1 MSDGPLTSTAA
12 RYQGGR
18 GPNNADDGI
27 RALSQARLA
36 RARRKDK
43 LRHNPGLKKKLAF
56 VTHLLK
62 SLDLLVFAELSA
74 MYYMEFVL
82 LMRLH
87 TQSAWLTNCASRCSI
102 ILLLLRAAG
111 QYIYLSPKDEAF
123 PFLMPASR
131 VQVLF
136 VAIPNII
143 CIFSHLFYP
152 LPKGPDYHRGYQHG
166 GLIIDFV
173 GQNPPKS
180 RIYYLLADL
189 LLLALQ
195 CLMLTIH
202 SDREKLRLHLK
213 TFKPL
218 LPDLAQDV
226 TAGRTLEDL
235 DAEERGVVASRM
247 GPEGE
252 TGTDI
257 ELQPL
262 NPSSGETGDDTRTGA
277 QGRSRQQDEEQDGTN
292 TRTHLSDIM
301 NSGNGLLGEY
311 HVIHSVKH
319 ATSYIPRNAAQAF
332 QNLSY
337 SSTLAALQAR
347 RRGGS

>member
-1 MSDGPLTSTAA
+1 
-12 RYQGGR
+12 
-18 GPNNADDGI
+18 
-27 RALSQARLA
+27 
-36 RARRKDK
+36 
-43 LRHNPGLKKKLAF
+43 
-56 VTHLLK
+56 
-62 SLDLLVFAELSA
+62 
-74 MYYMEFVL
+74 
-82 LMRLH
+82 
-87 TQSAWLTNCASRCSI
+87 
-102 ILLLLRAAG
+102 
-111 QYIYLSPKDEAF
+111 
-123 PFLMPASR
+123 MPASR

-136 VAIPNII
+136 VAIPNMV

-152 LPKGPDYHRGYQHG
+152 LPTGPDYHRGYQHG

-173 GQNPPKS
+173 GQKPPKS

-218 LPDLAQDV
+218 IPDIMQDV

-235 DAEERGVVASRM
+235 DAEERGVVASRI
-247 GPEGE
+247 GPPGE
-252 TGTDI
+252 SGTDN
-257 ELQPL
+257 EMQPL
-262 NPSSGETGDDTRTGA
+262 NPSSGEARDETQPGD
-277 QGRSRQQDEEQDGTN
+277 QGRPQQDEDDGTA

-311 HVIHSVKH
+311 HVIHSVKY
-319 ATSYIPRNAAQAF
+319 ATSYVPRNAVQAL

-347 RRGGS
+347 RRGGA

>member
-18 GPNNADDGI
+18 GPSNADDGI

-74 MYYMEFVL
+74 MYYME
-82 LMRLH
+82 
-87 TQSAWLTNCASRCSI
+87 CSI

-180 RIYYLLADL
+180 RTYYLLADL

-252 TGTDI
+252 TETDI

-277 QGRSRQQDEEQDGTN
+277 QGRSRQEEEGEDGTN